1 MKIGKLA
8 KKYCNLELELMIYK
22 SNAGWY
28 IGTMY
33 NGEPISRESESYYA
47 TKKECQ
53 TALDNNTW
61 TQKERP

>member
-1 MKIGKLA
+1 MEIGKLA
-8 KKYCNLELELMIYK
+8 KKYCNKELELMVYK

-47 TKKECQ
+47 TK
-53 TALDNNTW
+53 ALAESALKNGTW
-61 TQKERP
+61 TQKESP

>member
-28 IGTMY
+28 IGTKY
-33 NGEPISRESESYYA
+33 NGEPISRESEYYE
-47 TKKECQ
+47 TKEECKD
-53 TALDNNTW
+53 ALDNNTW
-61 TQKERP
+61 TQRDSP